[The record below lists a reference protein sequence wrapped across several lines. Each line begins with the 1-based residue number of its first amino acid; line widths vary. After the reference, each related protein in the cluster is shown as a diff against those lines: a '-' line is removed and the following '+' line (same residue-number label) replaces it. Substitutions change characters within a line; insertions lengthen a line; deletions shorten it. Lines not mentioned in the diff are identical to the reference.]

1 MDNIAVCPVCSQ
13 DYKVEGS
20 HVPRILACFHTVCE
34 GCIRNKL
41 CKGSSLECPQCGTV
55 HSAESGIENIPEN
68 EYIISHIKKMVER
81 SPVKKSQTK
90 GWERE
95 CQKHG
100 KIQSIFCNESECQMP
115 ICLMCLKDD
124 HKAHDFSDLEE
135 VAEERCAILL
145 EDVRSM
151 KETLQKEKE
160 EFLAVQ
166 KIVAQNCQ
174 ECILEINSVKADLIS
189 EIDKRAMGLV
199 FDITEHKKK
208 VDTSVNK
215 LVVNIDEK
223 LGIVKDLETITN
235 TATIFE
241 VKPEKLEKLKDTKK
255 QIQSTFSE
263 TKYCTALTYKKC
275 GDMSKHLS
283 SLCGKLTH
291 KNKQLSAEII
301 QNFAKY
307 VSQETHF
314 NDNNKVMA
322 AEERILSSSSL
333 LQINTN
339 ADIPIV
345 AKTDASHEEYYKRTD
360 DILVDEDQEG
370 ESIITNQS
378 TVGFIQSMDNT
389 SNLNQLKDSTVRN
402 DHGKN
407 TPPGETTLDAPDDN
421 EAEPVAKKAR
431 LESTPNGNS
440 QTNYQRPWQG
450 KIQHLLKWEG
460 ICFS

>member
-208 VDTSVNK
+208 VDTSRH
-215 LVVNIDEK
+215 
-223 LGIVKDLETITN
+223 
-235 TATIFE
+235 
-241 VKPEKLEKLKDTKK
+241 
-255 QIQSTFSE
+255 TFSE
-263 TKYCTALTYKKC
+263 TKYYTALTYKKC

-314 NDNNKVMA
+314 NDNNKVME

-407 TPPGETTLDAPDDN
+407 TPPGETTSDAPDDN